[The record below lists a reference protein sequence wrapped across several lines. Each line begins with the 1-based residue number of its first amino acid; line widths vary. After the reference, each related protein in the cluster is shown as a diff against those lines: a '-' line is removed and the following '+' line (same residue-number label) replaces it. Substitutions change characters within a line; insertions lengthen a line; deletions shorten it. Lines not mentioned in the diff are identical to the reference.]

1 MLERKEEF
9 AQTQL
14 LSGSPHTIFVPFAPT
29 LRHARHGDACRDV
42 RGRAATAPLVWSFV
56 QSVAVVSCSRRR
68 AAANN
73 RFITSHPNRRLRR
86 RRGRDGRRR
95 RRCSCSITRQLR
107 HGEAPRRRTRPRAN
121 SVLLVRLFRTTP
133 STRRFGRCRCRCRGR
148 DCRRPRDK
156 RRTRRKSERAH
167 VADWG
172 NGAHC
177 RHRDRERNLF
187 LTRGRCQGDGQCRI
201 RSARLGGSWLAI
213 LGGHVLRAHPSETGT
228 LTSPTQAD
236 PVSQNWE

>member
-29 LRHARHGDACRDV
+29 LRHARHGDACRD

-107 HGEAPRRRTRPRAN
+107 DGEAPRRRTRSRAN

-133 STRRFGRCRCRCRGR
+133 STRRFGRCRRRCRGR

-167 VADWG
+167 VAD
-172 NGAHC
+172 
-177 RHRDRERNLF
+177 RRDGIDRGHSDWQRNLL
-187 LTRGRCQGDGQCRI
+187 LTRSRRKGDRQCRV

-213 LGGHVLRAHPSETGT
+213 LGRRIQFCRIGRHVA
-228 LTSPTQAD
+228 Q
-236 PVSQNWE
+236 